1 MTLLRRVLVPIG
13 AALVTAALAT
23 PATAAPASTL
33 AESAHVGFDDPD
45 TGRTL
50 TVDLERIDGAVQL
63 DVEYWSRSCTGSAG
77 RETCETIFR
86 NAYRQTPSR
95 ARMSLQGASATA
107 VVTYSQT
114 VRTCTYGPVDE
125 QGERPESCTDA
136 PATTGTTTVKITWT
150 GTGEVVRERGND
162 EEGARYVTR
171 RRTATVVGT
180 AFGESFPVEQ
190 SLITSLG
197 RTRKYAAA

>member
-33 AESAHVGFDDPD
+33 LEGAHVGFDDPNA
-45 TGRTL
+45 GRTL
-50 TVDLERIDGAVQL
+50 TVDLNRIDGVAQL
-63 DVEYWSRSCTGSAG
+63 DVEYWSRSCTESAG
-77 RETCETIFR
+77 LETCETIFR
-86 NAYRQTPSR
+86 NAYDQTPSR
-95 ARMSLQGASATA
+95 ARMSLQGASATG
-107 VVTYSQT
+107 VVTYSET

-125 QGERPESCTDA
+125 EGERPESCTDA
-136 PATTGTTTVKITWT
+136 PATTGTTSVKITWT
-150 GTGEVVRERGND
+150 GTGEVVKERWSD
-162 EEGARYVTR
+162 DEGARYVTR

-190 SLITSLG
+190 SLITSLS

>member
-33 AESAHVGFDDPD
+33 FESAHVGFDDPN

-50 TVDLERIDGAVQL
+50 TVDLERIDGVTQL
-63 DVEYWSRSCTGSAG
+63 DVEYWSRSCTESAG
-77 RETCETIFR
+77 SETCETTFK
-86 NAYRQTPSR
+86 NAYDQTPSR
-95 ARMSLQGASATA
+95 VRMSLQGASATG

-114 VRTCTYGPVDE
+114 VRTCTYGPVNDE
-125 QGERPESCTDA
+125 GERPETCTNA
-136 PATTGTTTVKITWT
+136 PTTTGTTSVKITWT
-150 GTGEVVRERGND
+150 GAGEVVKERWSD

-180 AFGESFPVEQ
+180 AFSESFPVEQ
-190 SLITSLG
+190 SLITSLS
-197 RTRKYAAA
+197 RTRKYAA

>member
-13 AALVTAALAT
+13 AALVTATLAA

-33 AESAHVGFDDPD
+33 SEGAHVGFDDPNAA
-45 TGRTL
+45 RTL
-50 TVDLERIDGAVQL
+50 TVDLDRSAGVAQL
-63 DVEYWSRSCTGSAG
+63 DIEYWSRSCTESAG
-77 RETCETIFR
+77 SETCETIFR
-86 NAYRQTPSR
+86 SAYDQTPSR
-95 ARMSLQGASATA
+95 VRMSLQGASATA
-107 VVTYSQT
+107 AVTYSQT
-114 VRTCTYGPVDE
+114 VRTCTYGPVNED
-125 QGERPESCTDA
+125 GERPESCTDA
-136 PATTGTTTVKITWT
+136 PSTTGTTSVKITWT
-150 GTGEVVRERGND
+150 GTGEVVKERWSD

-190 SLITSLG
+190 SLITALS

>member
-13 AALVTAALAT
+13 AALLTGIVAT

-33 AESAHVGFDDPD
+33 HEGAHVGFQHPD
-45 TGRTL
+45 ADRTL
-50 TVDLERIDGAVQL
+50 TVDLDRIDGTAQL
-63 DVEYWSRSCTGSAG
+63 DVEYWARSCTGSG
-77 RETCETIFR
+77 DVETCETIFR
-86 NAYRQTPSR
+86 KAYDQMPSR
-95 ARMSLQGASATA
+95 VRMSLRGASASG

-136 PATTGTTTVKITWT
+136 PSTAGTTSVKITWT
-150 GTGEVVRERGND
+150 GTGEVVKERWSD

-190 SLITSLG
+190 SLITSLS

>member
-13 AALVTAALAT
+13 VALVTAALAA

-33 AESAHVGFDDPD
+33 LESAHVGFDDPN

-50 TVDLERIDGAVQL
+50 TVDLERTDGTAQL
-63 DVEYWSRSCTGSAG
+63 DIEYWSRSCTGSAG
-77 RETCETIFR
+77 SETCETIFR
-86 NAYRQTPSR
+86 NAYDQTPSR
-95 ARMSLQGASATA
+95 VRMSLQSASATG

-114 VRTCTYGPVDE
+114 VRTCTYGPVNE
-125 QGERPESCTDA
+125 EGERPESCTDA
-136 PATTGTTTVKITWT
+136 PATTGTTSVQLTWT
-150 GTGEVVRERGND
+150 GTGKVVKERWSD

-180 AFGESFPVEQ
+180 AFGESFPAEQ
-190 SLITSLG
+190 SLITSLA

>member
-1 MTLLRRVLVPIG
+1 MTLLCRVLVPIG

-33 AESAHVGFDDPD
+33 LESAHVGFDDPN
-45 TGRTL
+45 TSRTL
-50 TVDLERIDGAVQL
+50 TVDLERIDGVARL
-63 DVEYWSRSCTGSAG
+63 DVEYWSRSCTESAG
-77 RETCETIFR
+77 LETCETLFR
-86 NAYRQTPSR
+86 SAYDQTPSR
-95 ARMSLQGASATA
+95 VRMSLQGASATG
-107 VVTYSQT
+107 VVTYSQV

-125 QGERPESCTDA
+125 EGELPESCTNA
-136 PATTGTTTVKITWT
+136 PATTGTTSVKITWT
-150 GTGEVVRERGND
+150 GTGEVANECWSD
-162 EEGARYVTR
+162 EEGTRYVTQR
-171 RRTATVVGT
+171 RSADVVGT